1 MNKPKATSHLAL
13 NTARVK
19 VHEKIRA
26 PSVCKW
32 PHIKHASIVHDVDV
46 LAAVL
51 QPPEH
56 RKKKNTQDVRVAKK
70 EIVMVI
76 NVPIPLDTAN
86 AQTSSGTSCIT
97 TAAGVFKAIPVR
109 HQCMPLKIRVILSCL
124 TKLMRL
130 SKSLCEPQGRG

>member
-19 VHEKIRA
+19 VHEKIWA

-32 PHIKHASIVHDVDV
+32 PRIKHASIVHDVDV

-56 RKKKNTQDVRVAKK
+56 GEKKNTQDARVAKK
-70 EIVMVI
+70 ETATAIT
-76 NVPIPLDTAN
+76 VPIPLN
-86 AQTSSGTSCIT
+86 
-97 TAAGVFKAIPVR
+97 TAAHLA
-109 HQCMPLKIRVILSCL
+109 
-124 TKLMRL
+124 
-130 SKSLCEPQGRG
+130 